1 MYAELIGNYQNYR
14 IKSLQGNNEMMAELG
29 DEELS
34 GIPPKEE
41 NSKDNKLKLFGYWT
55 DENGIKHKGVIP
67 QKEAIVPKFNLWPTQ
82 YYDDSRYRTSDSRF
96 NNEIIL

>member
-34 GIPPKEE
+34 GIPPQEA
-41 NSKDNKLKLFGYWT
+41 DNGGKKLKLFGYWV
-55 DENGIKHKGVIP
+55 DERGVRHKGVIP
-67 QKEAIVPKFNLWPTQ
+67 DRQEVVPKFNLWPTQ
-82 YYDDSRYRTSDSRF
+82 YYDDTRYRTSDTRF
-96 NNEIIL
+96 NY